1 MDEKDS
7 FFNHRNTISSVTEEE
22 KEQQF
27 SYLESIKAF
36 SRATYTSIYVIDYMK
51 QGFEYVSDNP
61 LFLCGNTPEQVLE
74 MDMLFILN
82 MFLKRTWN
90 SC

>member
-1 MDEKDS
+1 MKRIL
-7 FFNHRNTISSVTEEE
+7 FFNHKNTIDNVTEEE

-36 SRATYTSIYVIDYMK
+36 ARATYTSIYVIDYMK

-61 LFLCGNTPEQVLE
+61 LFLCGNTPNRSWKW
-74 MDMLFILN
+74 DMPFILN
-82 MFLKRTWN
+82 TFLKQIWN
-90 SC
+90 YY